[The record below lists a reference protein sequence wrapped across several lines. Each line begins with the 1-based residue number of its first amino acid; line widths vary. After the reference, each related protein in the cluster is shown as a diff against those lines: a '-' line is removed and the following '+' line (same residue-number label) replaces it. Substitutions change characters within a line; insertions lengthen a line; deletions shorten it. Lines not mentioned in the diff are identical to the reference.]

1 MTIAPV
7 MHEGMDGQ
15 HVFEVT
21 VETDSSVKPVYHLY
35 LRANWVKG

>member
-1 MTIAPV
+1 M

-15 HVFEVT
+15 HEFEVT
-21 VETDSSVKPVYHLY
+21 VETDSAIKPEYRLH